1 MGRHAV
7 FTIVH
12 LPSHTILFARAFR
25 GCFFCNTDSMSA
37 TAPNYN
43 HTVTACFVGY
53 ITQAVINNF
62 MPLLFVTFAA
72 TLGID
77 MARLSALIT
86 VNFVTQLVVDVLAGK
101 FVDRIGYKPCI
112 IAAHLAALAG
122 LLALGLLPT
131 RVPDPYLAIL
141 AAIFLYA
148 LGGGLIEV
156 MVSPIVEACPS
167 EHKAKAMSLLHS
179 FYCWGQLG
187 TVAISTLF
195 LFAFGTGSWPVLAC
209 LWAIVPAIG
218 IAMFAG
224 APMPRIVPEGTAT
237 MRFADLSKKPVFYL
251 MFLMMLCAGA
261 AEQGMSQWASAF
273 AESGL
278 GVTKVIGDLAG
289 PAAFALMMGLSRTIY
304 GVLGHR
310 LDLTAFIASSS
321 VLCVAMYLTA
331 ALNHGT
337 GTGSACL
344 CAHRFFSGYYVARN
358 VLDGCRRHAR
368 WRYADVRATSRGRRP
383 RMRRRPC
390 RSGTGG
396 LCQWRQS

>member
-1 MGRHAV
+1 
-7 FTIVH
+7 
-12 LPSHTILFARAFR
+12 
-25 GCFFCNTDSMSA
+25 MSA

-289 PAAFALMMGLSRTIY
+289 PCRIRPDDGPVPHDLRSAGASTGSHGIHCQQFRT
-304 GVLGHR
+304 VRGHVSDR
-310 LDLTAFIASSS
+310 SP
-321 VLCVAMYLTA
+321 
-331 ALNHGT
+331 NHGT

>member
-261 AEQGMSQWASAF
+261 AEQGMSQWASVRRVR
-273 AESGL
+273 SGRDQGDWRL
-278 GVTKVIGDLAG
+278 GGTCRIRPDDGPVPHDLRSAG
-289 PAAFALMMGLSRTIY
+289 ASTGSHGIHCQQFRT
-304 GVLGHR
+304 VRGHVSDR
-310 LDLTAFIASSS
+310 SP
-321 VLCVAMYLTA
+321 
-331 ALNHGT
+331 NHGT

>member
-1 MGRHAV
+1 M
-7 FTIVH
+7 TYK
-12 LPSHTILFARAFR
+12 HTER
-25 GCFFCNTDSMSA
+25 
-37 TAPNYN
+37 
-43 HTVTACFVGY
+43 ACFTGY
-53 ITQAVINNF
+53 IVQAVVNNF
-62 MPLLFVTFAA
+62 VPLLFLTFQKQFGIPLSQVT
-72 TLGID
+72 L
-77 MARLSALIT
+77 LIT
-86 VNFVTQLVVDVLAGK
+86 LNFLLQLAVDGASV
-101 FVDRIGYKPCI
+101 FFIDRIGYR
-112 IAAHLAALAG
+112 ASALLAHGFAALGLIFLAVLPSVLPSAFAG
-122 LLALGLLPT
+122 LLISVL
-131 RVPDPYLAIL
+131 
-141 AAIFLYA
+141 FYA
-148 LGGGLIEV
+148 VGGGLLEV
-156 MVSPIVEACPS
+156 IISPIVEACPTPN
-167 EHKAKAMSLLHS
+167 KAGAMSLLHS

-331 ALNHGT
+331 ALTTAPVLGLLACALTGFSVGIMWPGT
-337 GTGSACL
+337 FSMAADAMPGGGTLMFAL
-344 CAHRFFSGYYVARN
+344 LAVA
-358 VLDGCRRHAR
+358 L
-368 WRYADVRATSRGRRP
+368 P
-383 RMRRRPC
+383 
-390 RSGTGG
+390 
-396 LCQWRQS
+396 